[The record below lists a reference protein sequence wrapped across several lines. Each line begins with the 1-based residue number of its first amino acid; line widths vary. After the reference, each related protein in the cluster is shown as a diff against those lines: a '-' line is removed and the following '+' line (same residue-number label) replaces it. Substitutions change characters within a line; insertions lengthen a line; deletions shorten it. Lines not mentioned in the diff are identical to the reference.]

1 MRLSVHTPAGRLV
14 LLRTALRGLEMT
26 NNDQYHTLI
35 NEICALSLIST
46 PERFYESA
54 NFKISEVDFTLQ
66 FQDRDEGRAVL
77 IYGDMGALPAR
88 GRESALLAL
97 MDINFH
103 MFAGAHSPAFSF
115 NAQTGRVLLM
125 GSVALERASAE
136 GVLLLMKS
144 FSDLAKEWREHGF
157 MGQATTV
164 GASTDQPVA
173 PAAKRESLSAPG
185 RFQ

>member
-1 MRLSVHTPAGRLV
+1 
-14 LLRTALRGLEMT
+14 MT
-26 NNDQYHTLI
+26 NNDPYHTLI

-66 FQDRDEGRAVL
+66 YQYQYQYQYQDRDEGRAVL

-88 GRESALLAL
+88 NLDAALLAL

-103 MFAGAHSPAFSF
+103 MFSGAHSPVFSW
-115 NAQTGRVLLM
+115 NAQTSRVLLM
-125 GSVALERASAE
+125 GSVSLERASAE

-144 FSDLAKEWREHGF
+144 FADLANEWREHGVI
-157 MGQATTV
+157 GQVKTA
-164 GASTDQPVA
+164 GAPVEQPVA
-173 PAAKRESLSAPG
+173 TAAKRESLSASG

>member
-1 MRLSVHTPAGRLV
+1 M
-14 LLRTALRGLEMT
+14 
-26 NNDQYHTLI
+26 NKNDEYQALI
-35 NEICALSLIST
+35 NEICTLSLISE

-54 NFKISEVDFTLQ
+54 NFKISDVDFTLHY
-66 FQDRDEGRAVL
+66 QDRDEGRAIL

-88 GRESALLAL
+88 NRDSALLAL

-103 MFAGAHSPAFSF
+103 MFAGAHSPAFSW

-125 GSVALERASAE
+125 GSIGLERATAE

-144 FSDLAKEWREHGF
+144 FADLAREWREHGF
-157 MGQATTV
+157 MGPV
-164 GASTDQPVA
+164 GTA
-173 PAAKRESLSAPG
+173 SAPVNTPASKATMRDTPASSG

>member
-1 MRLSVHTPAGRLV
+1 
-14 LLRTALRGLEMT
+14 MT

-88 GRESALLAL
+88 GRDSALLAL

-144 FSDLAKEWREHGF
+144 FADLAKEWREHGF
-157 MGQATTV
+157 MGQAATTS
-164 GASTDQPVA
+164 APAAQPVA